1 MIAVTPAPP
10 IRPAFRTTFGT
21 LLAIFTRLPM
31 ARRHQRASTAILLLV
46 LFFSGFTLFTRHQQ
60 SSTAPYHANGAGYRY
75 VQHGMPFLRPS
86 SYLMKRGGGGSD
98 DEQIINFGTSTLS
111 DSDAIDAQP
120 EAGQLGRKHQ
130 QHQRTGGSNRREHGF
145 PVQEQ
150 SVARNGWRV
159 RPSLPSLRLDPS
171 EELAALIHFITA
183 IPSNAITDVD
193 PNEPIPAELLLGFNT
208 RSGDRAKAE
217 LDNVVQSTWF
227 EHPVVIFS
235 LVHSPRA
242 REVKKIIDSYKLL
255 PKPVVIE
262 VDERRDADI
271 ISPLLHRLTSSPTLP
286 ILLVGGRPA
295 GTVEQIQAGH
305 EDGSLKRLLA
315 DAGAVIGGSEKK
327 KKKKLVV
334 QYSDEE

>member
-1 MIAVTPAPP
+1 
-10 IRPAFRTTFGT
+10 
-21 LLAIFTRLPM
+21 
-31 ARRHQRASTAILLLV
+31 
-46 LFFSGFTLFTRHQQ
+46 
-60 SSTAPYHANGAGYRY
+60 
-75 VQHGMPFLRPS
+75 MPFLRPS
-86 SYLMKRGGGGSD
+86 SYLMKRGDRD
-98 DEQIINFGTSTLS
+98 DDPAPTFGTSAVGNSEVDDGTDES
-111 DSDAIDAQP
+111 P
-120 EAGQLGRKHQ
+120 RGEAAHHQ
-130 QHQRTGGSNRREHGF
+130 QQHMKAQRRREFGF
-145 PVQEQ
+145 PAQEKPVQ
-150 SVARNGWRV
+150 RNGWRA
-159 RPSLPSLRLDPS
+159 RPPLPSLRLSPS

-193 PNEPIPAELLLGFNT
+193 PNEPVPAELLLDFNT

-235 LVHSPRA
+235 LVHSPKA
-242 REVKKIIDSYKLL
+242 REVKKIIESYKLL

-286 ILLVGGRPA
+286 VVLIGGKPVGP
-295 GTVEQIQAGH
+295 VEHIQAAH
-305 EDGSLKRLLA
+305 EDGSLKLLLA

>member
-1 MIAVTPAPP
+1 MISVTPSPP

-21 LLAIFTRLPM
+21 LLAVLARLPM
-31 ARRHQRASTAILLLV
+31 ARRHQRASTAILLV
-46 LFFSGFTLFTRHQQ
+46 ILFFSGFTLFTHHQQ
-60 SSTAPYHANGAGYRY
+60 TTPAQRHAKGSGYRY
-75 VQHGMPFLRPS
+75 AQHGMPFLRPS
-86 SYLMKRGGGGSD
+86 SYLMKRGGSD
-98 DEQIINFGTSTLS
+98 DGEPVPTFGTSTSS
-111 DSDAIDAQP
+111 DSDGIDAQG
-120 EAGQLGRKHQ
+120 EAGQIGSKQ
-130 QHQRTGGSNRREHGF
+130 QQQQRMAGGPSRREYGF
-145 PVQEQ
+145 PIQERP
-150 SVARNGWRV
+150 VARNGWGA
-159 RPSLPSLRLDPS
+159 RPPLPSLRLDPS
-171 EELAALIHFITA
+171 EELAALVHFITA

-193 PNEPIPAELLLGFNT
+193 PNEPIPAELLLDFNT
-208 RSGDRAKAE
+208 RGGDRARAE
-217 LDNVVQSTWF
+217 LENVVQSTWF

-235 LVHSPRA
+235 LVHSPKA

-286 ILLVGGRPA
+286 ILLVGGKPA
-295 GTVEQIQAGH
+295 GTVDQIQAAH

-315 DAGAVIGGSEKK
+315 EAGAVIGGSEKK

>member
-31 ARRHQRASTAILLLV
+31 ARRHQRASTAILLV
-46 LFFSGFTLFTRHQQ
+46 ILFFSGFTFFTRHQQ
-60 SSTAPYHANGAGYRY
+60 NSTAQYHANAAGYRY
-75 VQHGMPFLRPS
+75 AQHGMPFLRPS
-86 SYLMKRGGGGSD
+86 SYLMKRGGSD

-111 DSDAIDAQP
+111 DSDGTGAQG
-120 EAGQLGRKHQ
+120 EAGQLGRNQ
-130 QHQRTGGSNRREHGF
+130 QQQRVQGSSRREYGF
-145 PVQEQ
+145 PAQEKP
-150 SVARNGWRV
+150 VARNGWRV
-159 RPSLPSLRLDPS
+159 RPPLPSLRLDPS

-193 PNEPIPAELLLGFNT
+193 PNEPIPAELLLDFNT

-262 VDERRDADI
+262 VDERRDADV

-295 GTVEQIQAGH
+295 GNVEQIQAAH

>member
-1 MIAVTPAPP
+1 MISVTPAPP

-21 LLAIFTRLPM
+21 LITIITRLPM
-31 ARRHQRASTAILLLV
+31 ARRHQRASTAILLV
-46 LFFSGFTLFTRHQQ
+46 ILFFSGFTLFTHHQQ
-60 SSTAPYHANGAGYRY
+60 HAAAKHHANGYGYRS

-86 SYLMKRGGGGSD
+86 SYLMRRRGGNDEPIPTFGTSGSSDSDNVVDVQGGGGQ
-98 DEQIINFGTSTLS
+98 EGT
-111 DSDAIDAQP
+111 
-120 EAGQLGRKHQ
+120 RV
-130 QHQRTGGSNRREHGF
+130 GGSSRREYAF
-145 PVQEQ
+145 QVQEKP
-150 SVARNGWRV
+150 VARNGWRA
-159 RPSLPSLRLDPS
+159 RLPHPPLQLDPS

-193 PNEPIPAELLLGFNT
+193 PNEPIPAELLLDFNT
-208 RSGDRAKAE
+208 RSGDRARAE

-235 LVHSPRA
+235 LVHSPKA

-271 ISPLLHRLTSSPTLP
+271 ISPLLNRLTSSPTLP
-286 ILLVGGRPA
+286 ILLVGGKPA
-295 GTVEQIQAGH
+295 GTVDQIVAAH
-305 EDGSLKRLLA
+305 EDGTLKRLLA
-315 DAGAVIGGSEKK
+315 GAGAVIGGSEKK

>member
-1 MIAVTPAPP
+1 MISVTPAPP
-10 IRPAFRTTFGT
+10 IRPAVRTTVGT
-21 LLAIFTRLPM
+21 LFTIFARIPM
-31 ARRHQRASTAILLLV
+31 ARRHQRASTAILLVV

-60 SSTAPYHANGAGYRY
+60 TTPAQQDAKGAGYRY
-75 VQHGMPFLRPS
+75 AQHGMPFLRPS
-86 SYLMKRGGGGSD
+86 SYLMKHGDSG
-98 DEQIINFGTSTLS
+98 DERVPIFGTSASS
-111 DSDAIDAQP
+111 DSDGPDAQG
-120 EAGQLGRKHQ
+120 EARHVGAAQ
-130 QHQRTGGSNRREHGF
+130 QQRHRTGEQIRHQYGF
-145 PVQEQ
+145 PIQEKP
-150 SVARNGWRV
+150 VARNGWIAH
-159 RPSLPSLRLDPS
+159 PPLPPLRLDPS

-208 RSGDRAKAE
+208 RSGDRAKEE

-235 LVHSPRA
+235 LVHSPKA

-286 ILLVGGRPA
+286 ILLVGGKPA
-295 GTVEQIQAGH
+295 GTVEQIQAAH
-305 EDGSLKRLLA
+305 KDGSLKRLLA
-315 DAGAVIGGSEKK
+315 DAGAVIGGGEKK
-327 KKKKLVV
+327 KKKKFVV